1 MPPEKLIP
9 LLVFPAVLA
18 LVLLRNRRRRPLK
31 LKFIWVTPA
40 VVLPLIA
47 LGLWGSTQ
55 APGAVHAPFGPAG
68 WAILALGGLLGG
80 LAGWY
85 RGKTVAIEK
94 EPDGSLMAQASPLG
108 LILLVALFAGRTALR
123 DLIEGHAAQ
132 WHRNAMAV
140 TDAFLVFAMG
150 LIVMQRVEIYIR
162 AKRILAGGTDAH
174 VEVAAPPA
182 A

>member
-18 LVLLRNRRRRPLK
+18 LILLRNRRRRPLK

-47 LGLWGSTQ
+47 LGLWGSAQ

-68 WAILALGGLLGG
+68 WAILVLGGLLGG

-85 RGKTVAIEK
+85 RGKTVVIEK

-123 DLIEGHAAQ
+123 DLIEGHVHTGVGLAEVLAVQLDRQLAVQLSVLPAVAQ
-132 WHRNAMAV
+132 GV
-140 TDAFLVFAMG
+140 
-150 LIVMQRVEIYIR
+150 
-162 AKRILAGGTDAH
+162 GGDEDGRQGA
-174 VEVAAPPA
+174 
-182 A
+182 